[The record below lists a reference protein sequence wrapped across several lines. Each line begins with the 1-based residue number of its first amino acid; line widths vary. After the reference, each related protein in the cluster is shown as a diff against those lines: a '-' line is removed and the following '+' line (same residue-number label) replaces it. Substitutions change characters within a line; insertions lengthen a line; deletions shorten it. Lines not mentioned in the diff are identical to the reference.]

1 VGEEVLSKFID
12 ELISEKNSEP
22 VLFVIF
28 IEVCP
33 LPFGEGWHLSL
44 LDGFEVVVEF
54 VKEVRAI
61 VILES
66 VDIDPRKVEGGD
78 SDIQLTATEVS
89 HMLMLYTQS

>member
-1 VGEEVLSKFID
+1 MGEEVLSKFID

-33 LPFGEGWHLSL
+33 LPFGE
-44 LDGFEVVVEF
+44 VVVEF
-54 VKEVRAI
+54 VKEVIAI